1 MSQDLN
7 DFFKLLAEDKKQK
20 KEEFDNLVGD
30 LGLNSLFG
38 EFAAIKKEQK
48 EKKIEEKKKTESI
61 IGELTLDSVFKEV
74 VNLKKETKKKKVQ
87 EQKTIQAFE
96 TWLYSDS
103 VLEQDEII
111 NEVIEESLEE
121 VLEVL
126 EDNKEELEEFNKIEE
141 PTLIEKSL
149 GLLAEPSDVKQQNDP
164 LTPLDQKF
172 ATLDDLQKHYS
183 TFLSRIQ
190 QQLSTLGGGGET
202 RLRYL
207 DDIVGIA
214 TNSGVYNNK
223 FLQWNSTTNKSEFV
237 TINSGN
243 IVGIVTG
250 YYGNFFDTTTQ
261 DVVGVNTYQSVRL
274 NTTDLSNQVSIANSS
289 HIVVAN
295 SGVYNIQFSLQI
307 DKTQGS
313 QAHIYIWLKKN
324 GVDVPNSASE
334 VSVQGTL
341 SETIAAWNFVV
352 ASNANDYYELMW
364 SATDI
369 HIRLKAVSANGVV
382 PAIPSVIVSVVSV

>member
-1 MSQDLN
+1 MSDLS
-7 DFFKLLAEDKKQK
+7 DFFKLVSEDKKKK
-20 KEEFDNLVGD
+20 KEEFDSVVGD
-30 LGLNSLFG
+30 LGLDSLFG
-38 EFAAIKKEQK
+38 DFAALKKKEKQKK
-48 EKKIEEKKKTESI
+48 EKEIEETKSI
-61 IGELTLDSVFKEV
+61 VGKITLDSLFSEV
-74 VNLKKETKKKKVQ
+74 ANLKKETKKKKIQ
-87 EQKTIQAFE
+87 EEKTVKAFE
-96 TWLYSDS
+96 KWLYSETPK
-103 VLEQDEII
+103 EQEQII
-111 NEVIEESLEE
+111 ENVIEESLDE
-121 VLEVL
+121 VLEEL
-126 EDNKEELEEFNKIEE
+126 EDHKEELKK

-149 GLLAEPSDVKQQNDP
+149 GLLAEPSNVKVQQDP
-164 LTPLDQKF
+164 ITPLDQKF

-207 DDIVGIA
+207 DDVVGVA
-214 TNSGVYNNK
+214 TNSSFYDDK
-223 FLQWNSTTNKSEFV
+223 FLQWNSTTNEAEFV

-243 IVGIVTG
+243 ISGISTG

-261 DVVGVNTYQSVRL
+261 TVIGINTYQPVRL

-324 GVDVPNSASE
+324 VVYVTNSSSE
-334 VSVQGTL
+334 
-341 SETIAAWNFVV
+341 F
-352 ASNANDYYELMW
+352 
-364 SATDI
+364 
-369 HIRLKAVSANGVV
+369 
-382 PAIPSVIVSVVSV
+382 

>member
-1 MSQDLN
+1 VDEINNELIE
-7 DFFKLLAEDKKQK
+7 FFKTIKTAK
-20 KEEFDNLVGD
+20 KEKEEETKSLIGD
-30 LGLNSLFG
+30 SLENF
-38 EFAAIKKEQK
+38 FTTVKVA
-48 EKKIEEKKKTESI
+48 
-61 IGELTLDSVFKEV
+61 
-74 VNLKKETKKKKVQ
+74 KKETKD
-87 EQKTIQAFE
+87 EFR
-96 TWLYSDS
+96 
-103 VLEQDEII
+103 EII
-111 NEVIEESLEE
+111 GNSF
-121 VLEVL
+121 L
-126 EDNKEELEEFNKIEE
+126 EDFVKPLAKDYKQIKEQVVEIQTEIKEELEKEEE
-141 PTLIEKSL
+141 PKKEQTLIEKSL
-149 GLLAEPSDVKQQNDP
+149 GLLSEPSNKKMQNDP

-202 RLRYL
+202 QLRYL
-207 DDIVGIA
+207 DDVVGIA
-214 TNSGVYNNK
+214 TNSGAYNNK
-223 FLQWNSTTNKSEFV
+223 FLQWNSTTNESEFV

-243 IVGIVTG
+243 ISGISTG

-261 DVVGVNTYQSVRL
+261 NVVGVNTYQPVRL

-313 QAHIYIWLKKN
+313 GAHIYIWLKKN
-324 GVDVPNSASE
+324 NINVSNSATE
-334 VSVQGTL
+334 LAVQGTS
-341 SETIAAWNFVV
+341 SEIVAAWNFVV
-352 ASNANDYYELMW
+352 QSEANDYYELMW
-364 SATDI
+364 SATDS

>member
-1 MSQDLN
+1 MNELSEL
-7 DFFKLLAEDKKQK
+7 FKLVAEDKKKK
-20 KEEFDNLVGD
+20 KEEFDSVVGD
-30 LGLNSLFG
+30 LGLDSLFN
-38 EFAAIKKEQK
+38 EFATLKKKEK
-48 EKKIEEKKKTESI
+48 EKKVEEEKKEESI
-61 IGELTLDSVFKEV
+61 VGEISLDSVFEKV
-74 VNLKKETKKKKVQ
+74 ANLKKETKKKKVQ
-87 EQKTIQAFE
+87 EQKTVKAFE
-96 TWLYSDS
+96 KWLYSETPK
-103 VLEQDEII
+103 EQEQII
-111 NEVIEESLEE
+111 EDVIEESLDE

-126 EDNKEELEEFNKIEE
+126 EDHKEELEE

-149 GLLAEPSDVKQQNDP
+149 GLLAEPSDVKVQQDP
-164 LTPLDQKF
+164 ITPLDQKF
-172 ATLDDLQKHYS
+172 ATLDDLHKHYS

-190 QQLSTLGGGGET
+190 QQLSTIGGGGET

-207 DDIVGIA
+207 DDVVGIA
-214 TNSGVYNNK
+214 TNSNFYDDK

-243 IVGIVTG
+243 ISGISTG

-261 DVVGVNTYQSVRL
+261 NVVGVNTYQPVRL

-364 SATDI
+364 SATDS

>member
-7 DFFKLLAEDKKQK
+7 DFFKLLSEDKKKK
-20 KEEFDNLVGD
+20 KEEFDSVVGE
-30 LGLNSLFG
+30 LGLDSLFG
-38 EFAAIKKEQK
+38 EFAALKKKEKEKKVEEQK
-48 EKKIEEKKKTESI
+48 EQESI
-61 IGELTLDSVFKEV
+61 IGEITLDSVFEEV
-74 VNLKKETKKKKVQ
+74 SNLKKENKKKKVQ
-87 EQKTIQAFE
+87 EQKTVKAFE
-96 TWLYSDS
+96 KWLYSETTK
-103 VLEQDEII
+103 EQEQVIE
-111 NEVIEESLEE
+111 EVIENSLDE

-126 EDNKEELEEFNKIEE
+126 DEYKEELEEPKEE
-141 PTLIEKSL
+141 LIEKSL
-149 GLLAEPSDVKQQNDP
+149 GLLAEPSDVKVQQDP

-190 QQLSTLGGGGET
+190 QQLSTIGGGGET

-207 DDIVGIA
+207 DDVVGIA
-214 TNSGVYNNK
+214 TNSSFYDDK

-243 IVGIVTG
+243 ISGISTG

-261 DVVGVNTYQSVRL
+261 TIVGVNTHQPIRL

-289 HIVVAN
+289 HIVIAN
-295 SGVYNIQFSLQI
+295 SGVYNIQFSLQV
-307 DKTQGS
+307 DKTTAAG
-313 QAHIYIWLKKN
+313 AHIYIWLRKN
-324 GVDVPNSASE
+324 GLDVPNSATE
-334 VSVQGTL
+334 LAVQGTF
-341 SETIAAWNFVV
+341 SEVVAAWNFVV
-352 ASNANDYYELMW
+352 SPNANDYYELVM

-369 HIRLKAVSANGVV
+369 NIRLKAVSANGIV